1 MDASNL
7 IKKAYWKSK
16 DSVFKGGVLDL
27 IKQKLIFNTRQGNAL
42 NAMAIPD
49 VIIVIIVMSIGDMTN
64 IVCIGLI
71 PAVPWLFPE
80 H

>member
-1 MDASNL
+1 
-7 IKKAYWKSK
+7 
-16 DSVFKGGVLDL
+16 
-27 IKQKLIFNTRQGNAL
+27 
-42 NAMAIPD
+42 MAIPD